1 MLAYLGYCGPA
12 RDACQ
17 NIDAA
22 TLKYFKIMQKAR
34 ISDDLRMSL
43 SPQLDGNVLNVTIP
57 SSVRTGS
64 YIMRCVPACLPP
76 AALLIDTQLRADRVR
91 RGNVHWLPCAPGVR

>member
-17 NIDAA
+17 NMDAA
-22 TLKYFKIMQKAR
+22 TLKYFKIMQKAK
-34 ISDDLRMSL
+34 ISDDLRKAMNT
-43 SPQLDGNVLNVTIP
+43 QLDGNVLNVTIP

-64 YIMRCVPACLPP
+64 YILRCAFMRLQPFV
-76 AALLIDTQLRADRVR
+76 LLTDA
-91 RGNVHWLPCAPGVR
+91 